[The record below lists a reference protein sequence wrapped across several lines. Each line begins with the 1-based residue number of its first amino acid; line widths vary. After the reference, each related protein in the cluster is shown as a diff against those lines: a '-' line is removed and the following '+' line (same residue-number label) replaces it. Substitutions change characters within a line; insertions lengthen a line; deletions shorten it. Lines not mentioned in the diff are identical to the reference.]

1 MNRFFGMMPRNEIDK
16 EETFIDENNYKVT
29 IQAGYNGYTI
39 IYADG
44 SSQYEDITCS
54 TEENFN
60 KAFRLAEISV
70 GKLTRTGQVSEE
82 R

>member
-1 MNRFFGMMPRNEIDK
+1 MNRFFGMMPCNEIDK

-29 IQAGYNGYTI
+29 IQAGCNGYTI

-44 SSQYEDITCS
+44 SSQDEDITCS

-60 KAFRLAEISV
+60 KAFRLAESSV
-70 GKLTRTGQVSEE
+70 GKLTKVEYQIGE

>member
-1 MNRFFGMMPRNEIDK
+1 MYRFFGMMPRNEIDK

-29 IQAGYNGYTI
+29 IQAGCNGYTI

-60 KAFRLAEISV
+60 KAFRLAESSV